1 MPLSHI
7 RVGYQTTLSKLVER
21 TVVGCIRIF
30 VDQINS
36 FRDYTVA
43 LVAESADPCQSL
55 LSITSSREELANHEH
70 EPLAVTSVV
79 NPAHHFF
86 FPDQH
91 YRVVSL
97 LVDQVVQR

>member
-1 MPLSHI
+1 MPLLGI
-7 RVGYQTTLSKLVER
+7 RLCYQTILRKLVER

-36 FRDYTVA
+36 FRHYTVA
-43 LVAESADPCQSL
+43 LVAESADPRQSL
-55 LSITSSREELANHEH
+55 RSITNCRERLANHEH
-70 EPLAVTSVV
+70 EPLAVTSVI

-86 FPDQH
+86 FPDQD

-97 LVDQVVQR
+97 LVYQIVQR

>member
-1 MPLSHI
+1 MPLSRI

-36 FRDYTVA
+36 FCDYTVA
-43 LVAESADPCQSL
+43 LVAESADPRQSL
-55 LSITSSREELANHEH
+55 RSVTNCRERLANHEH

-79 NPAHHFF
+79 NSPHHFF
-86 FPDQH
+86 FPD
-91 YRVVSL
+91 
-97 LVDQVVQR
+97 